1 LRGIFKI
8 DKEFAGLFSGG
19 IDETADPSVIAGGGY
34 REQFMRRYGWHY
46 TTEQIA
52 AYMRITL
59 SEAWDLPT
67 VEYLNAAAYLKAK
80 GEFEKASRK

>member
-1 LRGIFKI
+1 
-8 DKEFAGLFSGG
+8 
-19 IDETADPSVIAGGGY
+19 
-34 REQFMRRYGWHY
+34 MRRYGWHHA
-46 TTEQIA
+46 TEQIA
-52 AYMRITL
+52 AYMRISL